1 MTEEV
6 RISPEWCDA
15 IRSWAA
21 AIPSVDRVSL
31 YGSRA
36 RGSPGPDSDLDLA
49 VYVRAPDGE
58 HLSEWIENRQNRQR
72 WQQALNARLGIKVHL
87 EFANEEA
94 EYVVAPAVARE
105 GITIFQRQDGSN
117 RR

>member
-36 RGSPGPDSDLDLA
+36 RGTPRPDSDLDLA

-58 HLSEWIENRQNRQR
+58 HLSEWIENRQR
-72 WQQALNARLGIKVHL
+72 WQQALSARLGIKVHL

-94 EYVVAPAVARE
+94 EYVVAPVVARE
-105 GITIFQRQDGSN
+105 GITIFQRQDESK
-117 RR
+117 

>member
-21 AIPSVDRVSL
+21 AIPSIDRVSL

-36 RGSPGPDSDLDLA
+36 RGTPRPDSDLDLA

-58 HLSEWIENRQNRQR
+58 HLAEWIKNRQR
-72 WQQALNARLGIKVHL
+72 WQQELSTRLGIKVDL

>member
-36 RGSPGPDSDLDLA
+36 RGTPGPDSDLDLA
-49 VYVRAPDGE
+49 VYVQAPDGE
-58 HLSEWIENRQNRQR
+58 HLAEWIKNRQR
-72 WQQALNARLGIKVHL
+72 WQQALSARLGIKVDL

-105 GITIFQRQDGSN
+105 GITIFQRQDESK
-117 RR
+117 

>member
-1 MTEEV
+1 MTEEA

-15 IRSWAA
+15 IRSWAG

-36 RGSPGPDSDLDLA
+36 RGTPRPDSDLDLA
-49 VYVRAPDGE
+49 VYVRALDGE
-58 HLSEWIENRQNRQR
+58 HLDEWINNRQR
-72 WQQALNARLGIKVHL
+72 WQQALSARLGIEVDL

-94 EYVVAPAVARE
+94 EKVVAPAVARE
-105 GITIFQRQDGSN
+105 GITIFQRQDESK
-117 RR
+117 

>member
-21 AIPSVDRVSL
+21 AIRSVDRVSL

-36 RGSPGPDSDLDLA
+36 RGTPRPDSDLDLA

-58 HLSEWIENRQNRQR
+58 HLAEWIENRQNRQR
-72 WQQALNARLGIKVHL
+72 WQRALSARLDVKVHL

-94 EYVVAPAVARE
+94 EKVVAPAIARE
-105 GITIFQRQDGSN
+105 GITIYQRQDESK
-117 RR
+117 